1 MIGKNKLKPISK
13 EFAPPFVLK
22 GALLTDISADSGTSL
37 EAYRQT
43 GGVKTFERLL
53 QNSSTKKI
61 ITDLDKSKLRGRAG
75 GGYPVAHKWWLV
87 QNDKSPEKFFICNA
101 NSGAPGGF
109 KERFLINLNPYRI
122 VEAVATGALAVGA
135 ETAIIA
141 LPATLRAEADLLRKA
156 VREFEENNL
165 LGKNILESGKNIN
178 LIIFETPGEYILG
191 EETAL
196 MEIMQGR
203 IGQPTGKPPLP
214 SEKGLFGKPTCVNN
228 LETVLQAHFVL
239 KKGVRNFQKQG
250 IPNAYGTVITCLSG
264 NIRRP
269 GIYEIPLGTSVKELI
284 YDLGQGI
291 ADDAALLGVLPG
303 GAGSV
308 ILREDEIDIGFDYD
322 SLRDAGSDAGS
333 GTVIVVSGKNDVVN
347 LSRNLSSFLY
357 DVSCGKCLPCKQGTY
372 RTKVLLENLDNLD
385 AKSIDRINNALPE
398 TKRVRSLNVIQP
410 MGGISYT
417 DTVEASDK
425 IPHLCEFFKY
435 RGDCH
440 HSYEAASSIQ
450 TLYNKFRT
458 EFDSRTV

>member
-1 MIGKNKLKPISK
+1 M
-13 EFAPPFVLK
+13 
-22 GALLTDISADSGTSL
+22 
-37 EAYRQT
+37 
-43 GGVKTFERLL
+43 
-53 QNSSTKKI
+53 
-61 ITDLDKSKLRGRAG
+61 DKAKLRGRAG

-87 QNDKSPEKFFICNA
+87 QSDKSPEKFFICNA

-141 LPATLRAEADLLRKA
+141 LPAMLHAEAELIRNAIK
-156 VREFEENNL
+156 EFEENNL
-165 LGKNILESGKNIN
+165 LGNSILETGKNIN
-178 LIIFETPGEYILG
+178 LTVFETPGEYILG

-203 IGQPTGKPPLP
+203 IGQPTGKPPIP

-228 LETVLQAHFVL
+228 LETVLQAHFIL
-239 KKGVRNFQKQG
+239 KKGVKNFQNQG
-250 IPNAYGTVITCLSG
+250 IPNAYGTIITCLSG

-269 GIYEIPLGTSVKELI
+269 GIYEIPLGTSIKKLI
-284 YDLGQGI
+284 YDFGQGI
-291 ADDAALLGVLPG
+291 DDDAGLLGVLPG
-303 GAGSV
+303 GAGSA
-308 ILREDEIDIGFDYD
+308 ILLEDETNIDFDYD
-322 SLRDAGSDAGS
+322 SLRDAGSDIGS
-333 GTVIVVSGKNDVVN
+333 GTVIVISGKNDVVN
-347 LSRNLSSFLY
+347 LGRNLSSFLH

-372 RTKVLLENLDNLD
+372 RTKVLLENLDNLN
-385 AKSIDRINNALPE
+385 AKSIDRINDSLPE

-417 DTVEASDK
+417 DTVEPSDK

-440 HSYEAASSIQ
+440 HSYEAATSIQ

-458 EFDSRTV
+458 EFEDRTV